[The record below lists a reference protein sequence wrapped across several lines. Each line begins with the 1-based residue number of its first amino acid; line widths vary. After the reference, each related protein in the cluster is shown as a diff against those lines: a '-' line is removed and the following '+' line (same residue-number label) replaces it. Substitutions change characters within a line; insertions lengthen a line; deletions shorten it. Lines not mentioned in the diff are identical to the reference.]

1 MQCGDEHAT
10 VGWVAEGAE
19 LSFGGETFTLQQ
31 ARSASGA
38 RYVAADDSTTWIW
51 NKGDV
56 TRLSVRG
63 REYAPCRVVAAA
75 DETFR
80 AHGNEPFW
88 AIEITRT
95 ALTVRRPDGAP
106 LTLKVQPPELAQGS
120 RRYVA
125 HSEGHDVV
133 ATVSDR
139 ICRDGMSGIPYPN
152 SVVVAIDG
160 REHRGC
166 GGEPSALLHGKEWVV
181 EEVNH
186 AGVIEGSR
194 LTIGFG
200 SDQRLSGRAGC
211 NTYSGSY
218 RLTGESLTVEN
229 VVATKK
235 ACAPALMQQEQM
247 FLQVLAA
254 VQRFELDNSGG
265 LILQAKDGR
274 TLTARR

>member
-10 VGWVAEGAE
+10 IGWEAEAAL
-19 LSFGGETFTLQQ
+19 LSVGGETFELRQ

-56 TRLSVRG
+56 TRVSVRG
-63 REYAPCRVVAAA
+63 REYGPCRVIAAA
-75 DETFR
+75 DEAFR

-95 ALTVRRPDGAP
+95 TLTVRTPDQSP
-106 LTLKVQPPELAQGS
+106 LTLAVQPPALAQGS

-125 HSEGHDVV
+125 HGEGHDVV

-139 ICRDGMSGIPYPN
+139 LCRDGMSGIPYPN
-152 SVVVAIDG
+152 SVHLAIDG

-181 EEVNH
+181 EDIDH
-186 AGVIEGSR
+186 AGIIDGSR
-194 LTIGFG
+194 ITLGFG
-200 SDQRLSGRAGC
+200 ADQRLTGRAGC
-211 NTYSGSY
+211 NTYQASY
-218 RLTGESLTVEN
+218 RLTGETLTIGDAAV
-229 VVATKK
+229 TQK
-235 ACAPALMQQEQM
+235 ACAPALMQQEQT

-254 VQRFELDNSGG
+254 VERFELDESGA
-265 LILQAKDGR
+265 LVLQAKGGR